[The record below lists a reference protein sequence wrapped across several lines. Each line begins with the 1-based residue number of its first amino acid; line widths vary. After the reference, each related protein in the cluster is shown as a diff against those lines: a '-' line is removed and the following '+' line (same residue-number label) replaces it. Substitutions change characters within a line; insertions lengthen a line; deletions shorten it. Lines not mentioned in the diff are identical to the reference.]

1 MAFIIF
7 KEKKIFYQ
15 ISGQGNP
22 IILLHGFGEDGRV
35 WKHQEEKLKGNN
47 LVIIPD
53 IPGSGQSELIQEF
66 NSLEDYAEIIKAIA
80 DKEILNH
87 HKDFIL
93 IGHSMG
99 GYITL
104 AFAKK
109 YPQFLNSF
117 GLFHSSAF
125 ADNISKIETR
135 KKSIDFIKSNGGSTF
150 LKTSIP
156 NLFSEENQKSHPE
169 LIEDLLS
176 IASQIPDDAL
186 IQYTIAMME
195 RPDNTDVLR
204 SFAKPILFIIG
215 IHDTAVPLELSLQQ
229 CHIPINSTVHFLQN
243 SGHMGMWEEQE
254 LSTKYLLQFLVEL

>member
-1 MAFIIF
+1 MTFILF
-7 KEKKIFYQ
+7 KEKKIFYR

-22 IILLHGFGEDGRV
+22 VLLLHGFGEDGRI
-35 WKHQEEKLKGNN
+35 WRHQEEKLKENN

-53 IPGSGQSELIQEF
+53 IPGSGQSELIEEIE
-66 NSLEDYAEIIKAIA
+66 SLEDYAEIIKAIA

-87 HKDFIL
+87 HKNFTL

-109 YPQFLNSF
+109 YPHLLNSF

-125 ADNISKIETR
+125 ADTISKIETR
-135 KKSIDFIKSNGGSTF
+135 KKSIDFIQSHGSAGF

-156 NLFSEENQKSHPE
+156 NLFYEENQQLHPE
-169 LIEDLLS
+169 FIENLLS
-176 IASQIPDDAL
+176 IASTISKDEL
-186 IQYTIAMME
+186 IQYTKAMME
-195 RPDNTDVLR
+195 RPDNRDVLR
-204 SFAKPILFIIG
+204 SFSKPILFIIG
-215 IHDTAVPLELSLQQ
+215 MHDTAVPLELSLQQ
-229 CHIPINSTVHFLQN
+229 CHLPINSTVHFLQN

>member
-1 MAFIIF
+1 MAFILF
-7 KEKKIFYQ
+7 KQKKIFYQ

-22 IILLHGFGEDGRV
+22 IILLHGFGEDGRA
-35 WKHQEEKLKGNN
+35 WKYQKEKLKENN

-53 IPGSGQSELIQEF
+53 IPGSGQSELIEEF
-66 NSLEDYAEIIKAIA
+66 KSLEDYAEIIKAIA

-87 HKDFIL
+87 HKDFTL

-99 GYITL
+99 GYIIL

-109 YPQFLNSF
+109 YPQFLNSI

-125 ADNISKIETR
+125 ADTISKIETR
-135 KKSIDFIKSNGGSTF
+135 KKGIDFIKSNGGSAF

-156 NLFSEENQKSHPE
+156 NLFSEENQKLHPE
-169 LIEDLLS
+169 FIEDLLS
-176 IASQIPDDAL
+176 IAYQISEDAL

-195 RPDNTDVLR
+195 RPDNRDVLR
-204 SFAKPILFIIG
+204 SFTKPILFIIG
-215 IHDTAVPLELSLQQ
+215 MHDTAVPLELSLQQ
-229 CHIPINSTVHFLQN
+229 CHLPANSTVHFLQN

-254 LSTKYLLQFLVEL
+254 LATKYLLQFLLEL